1 MYRHT
6 IFISIAGMI
15 LIQTQSNDNNTDY
28 NKNVLYMNID
38 QTLPNKLH
46 GPTHCKIVDTCVYNG
61 HVFYTLL

>member
-1 MYRHT
+1 M

-46 GPTHCKIVDTCVYNG
+46 GPTHYTIGVTCVYTG
-61 HVFYTLL
+61 HVVYTLL